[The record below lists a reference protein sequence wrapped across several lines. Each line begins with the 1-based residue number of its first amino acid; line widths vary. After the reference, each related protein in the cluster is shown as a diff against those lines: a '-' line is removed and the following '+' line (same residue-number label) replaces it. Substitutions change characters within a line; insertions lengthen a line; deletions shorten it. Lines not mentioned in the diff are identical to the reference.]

1 MLQHIDPAARRLA
14 FAGLLAGA
22 MLAAP
27 WHMAAAAAPEQLAQT
42 STAPTTSA
50 TPAEPSQ
57 SQPQAKPKS
66 KRAHSPTERV
76 EARIKSLHE
85 RLKITPAQ
93 ETQWNAFAQVM
104 RDNAQHMQSL
114 IEKRRQNSGTMNA
127 VDDLRSYQEVADAHA
142 QGLDKMIP
150 AFQALYDTM
159 SAEQKKNADAVFH
172 QNRRHRHH
180 TTSSKSSSNSSK

>member
-27 WHMAAAAAPEQLAQT
+27 LHMATAAAPEQLAQA
-42 STAPTTSA
+42 STAPA

-66 KRAHSPTERV
+66 RHSHSPTERV

-142 QGLDKMIP
+142 QGLEKLIP

-159 SAEQKKNADAVFH
+159 SPEQKKNADAVFH

-180 TTSSKSSSNSSK
+180 TASSSKNSSK